1 MRHYKER
8 ENWRI
13 YCWLSV
19 RMLRKYR
26 RHLLTRMN
34 EEWEYVPVGSALMF
48 WMRRAIDGTD
58 QQFVDLFTNSIKV
71 TMLKSMSE
79 ILISGYFPH
88 LKTFHLE
95 RFNFKDR

>member
-58 QQFVDLFTNSIKV
+58 QQFVDLFTKFYQGYNAEKYERNIDQRLFSAPKN
-71 TMLKSMSE
+71 LPFGE
-79 ILISGYFPH
+79 I
-88 LKTFHLE
+88 
-95 RFNFKDR
+95 